1 MGKANRTTKPAPP
14 PDDENAAGPLSA
26 AVASPPCLPDDAHG
40 GARAHRREL
49 RLERVPVHREL
60 VFAVP
65 GALSPDEC
73 RAWIAYGRRAGFER
87 AHHAEGGGVAFRDN
101 GRLAL
106 EHAPAPAAALFARLA
121 PFVPRALG
129 ARRAAGCNP
138 HIRLYEYAP
147 GQRFGAHY
155 DESAR
160 VGEAGETEYT
170 VLVYLNGGED
180 DPLRGGETVFYDAD
194 AASAAAAPR
203 GRRGKAA
210 RGPPPVAAVVTPR
223 QGTALVHAHGARC
236 LLHEGAAVQAGV
248 KYLLRTDVAY
258 EG

>member
-1 MGKANRTTKPAPP
+1 MGKAKHTRPTPP
-14 PDDENAAGPLSA
+14 RDDDAAAGPLSA
-26 AVASPPCLPDDAHG
+26 TVGSPPCVPDDHQG
-40 GARAHRREL
+40 GARRCCEL
-49 RLERVPVHREL
+49 KLERVPVHREL

-65 GALSPDEC
+65 GAFSADEC
-73 RAWIAYGRRAGFER
+73 RAWIAYGRRLGFER

-101 GRLAL
+101 GRLSL